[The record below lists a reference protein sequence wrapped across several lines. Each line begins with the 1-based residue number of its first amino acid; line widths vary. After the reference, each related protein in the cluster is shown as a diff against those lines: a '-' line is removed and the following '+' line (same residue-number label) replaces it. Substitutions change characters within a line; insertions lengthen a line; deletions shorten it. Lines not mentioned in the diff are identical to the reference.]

1 MLPPPPHALVAA
13 RPLEGYFAQNPM
25 EAAAKG
31 TVNAHLE
38 RFDALHSGDSE
49 MTGPRTKARA
59 GTDRD
64 TRLKSMSTCVV
75 AST

>member
-1 MLPPPPHALVAA
+1 
-13 RPLEGYFAQNPM
+13 M

-49 MTGPRTKARA
+49 MAGPRTKERA